1 MSDPGQPM
9 SLRAQAK
16 HVVNHYQLTG
26 KPLEF
31 GGAAH
36 QLVQPRMILVRL
48 PGHWPDQELP
58 RLKQNDYGFPLA
70 RR

>member
-31 GGAAH
+31 GG
-36 QLVQPRMILVRL
+36 PRISSSNR
-48 PGHWPDQELP
+48 
-58 RLKQNDYGFPLA
+58 A
-70 RR
+70 